1 MNSIKSLAA
10 TSLSLVTLTATSLGI
25 ATLATASL
33 SLVTL
38 AGAVLAVLPAPAQAV
53 PMVVRAV
60 GPSSAAYKPGQKL
73 PETATLVLKPGDML
87 TVLDAK
93 GTRSFIGPG
102 SFRFDQ
108 VSASAAAPTAFA
120 ELLTQ
125 KTERRAR
132 IGAVRG
138 SGGEMTGKPVP
149 PGIWAIDAAAGGT
162 VCAIDAEKLSV
173 WRAEPMAVGSLTIT
187 RLVDGK
193 SAELPFAAGQ
203 AVANWPAAVA
213 GSGGAFRVASGT
225 GAPAMLTIKLLAKAP
240 TAVDELGAAL
250 LESGCTAQFDRL
262 ANATKVPATAP

>member
-10 TSLSLVTLTATSLGI
+10 SSLSI
-25 ATLATASL
+25 
-33 SLVTL
+33 VTL
-38 AGAVLAVLPAPAQAV
+38 AGALFAVLPAPAQAV

-60 GPSSAAYKPGQKL
+60 GPSSATYKPGQKL
-73 PETATLVLKPGDML
+73 SETATLVLKSGDTL

-93 GTRSFIGPG
+93 GTRSFTGPG

-108 VSASAAAPTAFA
+108 ASASAAAPTAFA

-125 KTERRAR
+125 NTERRAR

-138 SGGEMTGKPVP
+138 SGGEMSGKPVP

-162 VCAIDAEKLSV
+162 VCAIDADKLSV
-173 WRAEPMAVGSLTIT
+173 WRAEPMAAGSLTIT
-187 RLVDGK
+187 RIADGK
-193 SAELPFAAGQ
+193 SAALPFAAGQ
-203 AVANWPAAVA
+203 AIANWPAAVA
-213 GSGGAFRVASGT
+213 GSGGAFRVASGS
-225 GAPAMLTIKLLAKAP
+225 GAPTMLNVKLLVKAP

-250 LESGCTAQFDRL
+250 LESGCAAQFERL